1 MLAARLHMTEEDA
14 EKWLVE
20 LIRTSGL
27 DAHIDSEA
35 RTVIMAVS
43 SSSVHQVV
51 VDRTRDLVS
60 RTRYLAENVES
71 AAAEAATG
79 GKSYVDTY
87 LDKVG
92 GVGAGAGGAGSPL
105 ARGGSSGSRGGG
117 GAWRGGGGG
126 GGRGGGGGGRR

>member
-1 MLAARLHMTEEDA
+1 MSEEDA

-27 DAHIDSEA
+27 DAHIDSAA

-43 SSSVHQVV
+43 SSSVHQAV

-60 RTRYLAENVES
+60 RTRFLAEGVES
-71 AAAEAATG
+71 LAAAESTGG

-92 GVGAGAGGAGSPL
+92 SGPGGGAGAGSPL
-105 ARGGSSGSRGGG
+105 GRGGSGGGRGGGG

-126 GGRGGGGGGRR
+126 GRGGGAGRR